1 MFLVKGKKLV
11 LSICVLSALSTAV
24 MAAQKKADQAAEE
37 PLRMPLEREA
47 LIDDLTTEKIDRQI
61 FPVDTD
67 GAIEYRHKLL
77 EKERVINAPIID
89 PEVSFRKITIDPS
102 KKEDN
107 KTVYLSPNYVT
118 TIMFMDKNGSPWPIE
133 NYTMALGKNI
143 SNNDLNNS
151 SLVFAPKDIKF
162 GRGNLVVLLKGSKNP
177 IIMTVE
183 VSPEKVDYKAEII
196 VNDYGPNSRPV
207 VYSNPNAKQDFSFM
221 ASFVKEDMYTMLEG
235 ISPSDAY
242 VKRRTSLPED
252 VEVWV
257 KDKVMFIR
265 TKDILISPNVIP
277 FEYNKMQS
285 VDNTYLYTT
294 PYMNVVVLSRHGQ
307 ITQVKIY

>member
-1 MFLVKGKKLV
+1 MFLVKGKKLA
-11 LSICVLSALSTAV
+11 LGICVLSALSTSV
-24 MAAQKKADQAAEE
+24 MAAQKKEDKAAEE

-47 LIDDLTTEKIDRQI
+47 LIDDLTTEKIDRQL

-67 GAIEYRHKLL
+67 GAIDYRQKLL
-77 EKERVINAPIID
+77 EKERAINAPIVD

-162 GRGNLVVLLKGSKNP
+162 GRGN
-177 IIMTVE
+177 
-183 VSPEKVDYKAEII
+183 
-196 VNDYGPNSRPV
+196 
-207 VYSNPNAKQDFSFM
+207 
-221 ASFVKEDMYTMLEG
+221 
-235 ISPSDAY
+235 
-242 VKRRTSLPED
+242 
-252 VEVWV
+252 
-257 KDKVMFIR
+257 
-265 TKDILISPNVIP
+265 
-277 FEYNKMQS
+277 
-285 VDNTYLYTT
+285 
-294 PYMNVVVLSRHGQ
+294 
-307 ITQVKIY
+307 